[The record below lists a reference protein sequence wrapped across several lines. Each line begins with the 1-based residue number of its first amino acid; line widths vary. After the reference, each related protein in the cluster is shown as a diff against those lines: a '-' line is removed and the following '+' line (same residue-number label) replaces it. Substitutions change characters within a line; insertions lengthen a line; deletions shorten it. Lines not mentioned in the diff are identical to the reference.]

1 MVVYWVVSSFQ
12 SERASREVK
21 NWLEDVSGINV

>member
-12 SERASREVK
+12 SERASSEVK
-21 NWLEDVSGINV
+21 NWLEDVSGINA